1 MVMLGTAGT
10 AKAGPGKE
18 KLTMEQMH
26 TKAGEMLA
34 SMRSMR
40 DSGEAALR
48 QARSNKDVGQLDSV
62 NEALIALK
70 GVLKLAEDYYY
81 DLKAAFKDADAKAV
95 QSSFVKIAMA
105 AKKIADLDARI
116 RSAGGPGTQGAE
128 DDGTPIIDRTTDSDL
143 PSQDPLQGLETEAV
157 FVEKPTSVSPYD

>member
-1 MVMLGTAGT
+1 
-10 AKAGPGKE
+10 
-18 KLTMEQMH
+18 MEQMH
-26 TKAGEMLA
+26 VKAGEMLA
-34 SMRSMR
+34 GMRAMR
-40 DSGEAALR
+40 DSGEATLR
-48 QARSNKDVGQLDSV
+48 EARSNKDVGQLDSV

-70 GVLKLAEDYYY
+70 GVLKLAEDYFY

-95 QSSFVKIAMA
+95 ASSYVKIAMA

-116 RSAGGPGTQGAE
+116 RSSGGPGTQGAE

-157 FVEKPTSVSPYD
+157 FVEKPQAVSPYN